1 MRAALRLQRAILEQ
15 ADDNRLVQ
23 GTCTRFAGLTVVADN
38 VVVTTGLQLPP
49 SDFPSRFALASLHL
63 WLTLVRLRAE
73 GDDGKL
79 LGQELYDHF
88 WAEMENRVRAEGV
101 VVRLSKWMKEL
112 ESTFY
117 GSCTAY
123 DAALAPGA
131 PEGELA
137 GALRRN
143 VLMTHAGGAE
153 AAALARYVRHQLA
166 CLAVTDS
173 TAVMA
178 GQISY
183 MRARAPQYSSSTTD
197 PQAEANEK

>member
-1 MRAALRLQRAILEQ
+1 MLTAAHLPVGDFRAS
-15 ADDNRLVQ
+15 
-23 GTCTRFAGLTVVADN
+23 F
-38 VVVTTGLQLPP
+38 
-49 SDFPSRFALASLHL
+49 SLASLHL

-73 GDDGKL
+73 GDAGKL

-88 WAEMENRVRAEGV
+88 WEEMEARVRGEGV

-112 ESTFY
+112 ESAFY

-131 PEGELA
+131 PEGALA

-143 VLMTHAGGAE
+143 VLMEHGGGAE
-153 AAALARYVRHQLA
+153 SAALARYVRHQLA

-173 TAVMA
+173 SAIMSGALGDRDVGA
-178 GQISY
+178 
-183 MRARAPQYSSSTTD
+183 AHACDAPLVGLTLCGPLRRSHLFQPG
-197 PQAEANEK
+197 PQQRKDVILADECMSI

>member
-1 MRAALRLQRAILEQ
+1 MAPHIAPTAPQPTAAHLPVGDFRATFSRA
-15 ADDNRLVQ
+15 
-23 GTCTRFAGLTVVADN
+23 
-38 VVVTTGLQLPP
+38 
-49 SDFPSRFALASLHL
+49 SHHL

-73 GDDGKL
+73 GDAGKL

-88 WAEMENRVRAEGV
+88 WEEMETRVRGEGV

-112 ESTFY
+112 ESAFY

-131 PEGELA
+131 PEGALA

-143 VLMTHAGGAE
+143 VLMEHGGGAE
-153 AAALARYVRHQLA
+153 SVALARYVRHQLA

-173 TAVMA
+173 SAVMSGA
-178 GQISY
+178 PVGGMHVRVGVERRWHLTSSHLPGHISF
-183 MRARAPQYSSSTTD
+183 MQGRSSAKT
-197 PQAEANEK
+197 